1 MSGTSADGLDISLS
15 EITGSGYQTEF
26 ELIKFSTVSY
36 SLTIKE
42 KLKELL
48 FDENATQAKVLR
60 LQTELEQE
68 WEELIKKQLESW
80 NFSADTID
88 LIASHGQTVLHL
100 PSGTNK
106 KAATWQLVD
115 GDFLATA
122 LGIITISDF
131 RKKHIAAGFD
141 GAPLAPLG
149 ERFLISDDVLPAVL
163 LNLGGI
169 SNFTFLDISGE
180 QASIPFSTDT
190 GPAST
195 LIDAAV
201 RHYYPVL
208 SFDESGRIAAAGKT
222 DNTLLKRLK
231 NHPFY
236 QKKAPKSTGPEEFKM
251 EWVFKI
257 MEEQNPD
264 ITPEDLIATLTH
276 FSAWG
281 IGHEIREHIGNRE
294 LTIFVSGGGVHNNTL
309 LKKIGEELPGCV
321 VQSSEQIGIP
331 PDAKEAI
338 LFSVFANELVAG
350 EGWLLPS
357 GKRLTM
363 GKISFPLNP

>member
-1 MSGTSADGLDISLS
+1 MSGTSADGLDLSLS
-15 EITGSGYQTEF
+15 EITGSGHQTEF
-26 ELIKFSTVSY
+26 ELIKFATVSY

-42 KLKELL
+42 MLKELL
-48 FDENATQAKVLR
+48 FDENAAQAKVLR
-60 LQTELEQE
+60 LQAELEQE
-68 WEELIKKQLESW
+68 WIQQIKKQLESW
-80 NFSADTID
+80 NVPLDTID

-100 PSGTNK
+100 PSDTDK
-106 KAATWQLVD
+106 SAATWQLVD
-115 GDFLATA
+115 GDLLATK

-131 RKKHIAAGFD
+131 RKKHIAAGYD

-149 ERFLISDDVLPAVL
+149 ERLLIRKEILPAVL

-169 SNFTFLDISGE
+169 SNFTFLDNSGE
-180 QASIPFSTDT
+180 NALIPFSTDT

-201 RHYYPVL
+201 QHYYPVL
-208 SFDESGRIAAAGKT
+208 SYDESGRIAASGKT
-222 DNTLLKRLK
+222 NKSLLNRLK
-231 NHPFY
+231 NHQFY
-236 QKKAPKSTGPEEFKM
+236 QKRAPKSTGPEEFKL
-251 EWVFKI
+251 EWVFQIKK
-257 MEEQNPD
+257 ELNPE
-264 ITPEDLIATLTH
+264 INPEDFIATLTH

-281 IGHEIREHIGNRE
+281 IGHEIREHIGDRE
-294 LTIFVSGGGVHNNTL
+294 LTIYVSGGGVYNNTL
-309 LKKIGEELPGCV
+309 LKLIGEELPGCDV
-321 VQSSEQIGIP
+321 KSSEQIGIP

-363 GKISFPLNP
+363 GKISFPLNL